1 MDEGNLAQNYPL
13 DPNHPVKGEGRVPML
28 TVPTLL
34 SDVNKIAW
42 MRAFLGWAYRCA
54 VTKHPQREMTPHTDL
69 VHFLLEMYARIGVP
83 IAKPLSECGQG
94 LPLYSAANE
103 LRTGEEGLTA
113 SDWGNKTSL
122 RQA

>member
-1 MDEGNLAQNYPL
+1 MECPDPLGGIRWIL
-13 DPNHPVKGEGRVPML
+13 DPDHPVKGEGRVPIL

-54 VTKHPQREMTPHTDL
+54 GTKDPQREITPHSDF
-69 VHFLLEMYARIGVP
+69 VHLLLEMYATIGVS

-94 LPLYSAANE
+94 LPVYSAGNE
-103 LRTGEEGLTA
+103 LRTGEEGLTT
-113 SDWGNKTSL
+113 SD
-122 RQA
+122 